1 MLRSLVLATLATLAT
16 LAATTTT
23 AAGLGGVG
31 GLGPLPSLPLLS
43 SPDTPT
49 SSPDTLTVTIT
60 KSGHRNA
67 DGTFELEC
75 GDKPGGTHPAAAR
88 ACARLDGHAEAGRN
102 PFAPVAEDRI
112 CSLQHGGPATARITG
127 QWRGRTVDARF
138 SRADGCEIERWENLE
153 PVLPHVR

>member
-1 MLRSLVLATLATLAT
+1 MLRSLVLAT

-31 GLGPLPSLPLLS
+31 GLGPLPTLPLL
-43 SPDTPT
+43 

-67 DGTFELEC
+67 DGTFRLEC

-88 ACARLDGHAEAGRN
+88 ACARLAGHAEAGKN

-112 CSLQHGGPATARITG
+112 CSLQHGGPATAHITG
-127 QWRGRTVDARF
+127 QWQGRAVDARF

>member
-1 MLRSLVLATLATLAT
+1 MLHSLVLAT

-43 SPDTPT
+43 SPDT
-49 SSPDTLTVTIT
+49 LTVTIT
-60 KSGHRNA
+60 RSGHRNA

-75 GDKPGGTHPAAAR
+75 GEKPGGTHPAAAR

-102 PFAPVAEDRI
+102 PFAPVAKDRI